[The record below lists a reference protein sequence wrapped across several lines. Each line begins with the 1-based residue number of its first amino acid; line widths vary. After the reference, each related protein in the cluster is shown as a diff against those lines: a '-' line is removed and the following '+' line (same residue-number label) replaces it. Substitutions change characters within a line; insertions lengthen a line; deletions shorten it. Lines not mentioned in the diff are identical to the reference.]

1 MRCTAHEIKFLHV
14 SDLASMLREYGIGN
28 ELFWGGRVHEPA
40 LDRPQ
45 ITPDN
50 TQVAVWETWEQNEM
64 R

>member
-1 MRCTAHEIKFLHV
+1 
-14 SDLASMLREYGIGN
+14 MLREYGIGN